1 MDDGPLP
8 VEAARLFKD
17 RARTLAELADGAHL
31 LYAPVD
37 PDPALLAQHLTDA
50 VRDPLRELAEQLAV
64 GEWTREAISAHV
76 KAAVTRHKLKM
87 PQLMMPLRVIAT
99 GSAQTPSI
107 DAVLALSPRERVL
120 ERLRRHL
127 G

>member
-1 MDDGPLP
+1 M
-8 VEAARLFKD
+8 
-17 RARTLAELADGAHL
+17 
-31 LYAPVD
+31 
-37 PDPALLAQHLTDA
+37 
-50 VRDPLRELAEQLAV
+50 
-64 GEWTREAISAHV
+64 V